1 VALDLRVLAFT
12 CALSVVAGLL
22 SGLVPALRASR
33 IDLNHG
39 LRASSQ
45 STTGDRRRTR
55 ASRLLIVSE
64 TAVSVVLLV
73 GSGLMIRSFLLVA
86 ATSGGID
93 PQNLLMTASD
103 GGRDF
108 RAAVDFWR
116 ASLDEARLFPG
127 VESVAVSSRPPVHD
141 ARSLPFVVDSQLTT
155 VGENAMGGD
164 ILISADYFWTM
175 GIPLLKGRPFS
186 DRDTGGGPPVAIVSE
201 RLARRYFGDGNPLGR
216 RVKLE
221 ERSPMA
227 CCAAA
232 GPVEGVWREIVGVV
246 ADVRQASLDDAPAMT
261 IYRPYSQIVE
271 HDMFLMVRARSSAD
285 AGRIAAQLRGRLLAV
300 DPRKVW
306 AEVRPM
312 RDVIDGSESIGRRR
326 FVLTLLAIFAGI
338 ALMLAAVGTYGVMSY
353 AVAERTREIGIRM
366 ALGASAPTVL
376 KDVLGDALRVTL
388 AGLAIGAVTA
398 YFLTRFIAALL
409 FGISAVDP
417 LTYVAVSVV
426 LGAVSLLAS
435 YVPARRALRIDPLIA
450 LREE

>member
-1 VALDLRVLAFT
+1 MG
-12 CALSVVAGLL
+12 AGTFARPSI
-22 SGLVPALRASR
+22 SGARRWTRPA
-33 IDLNHG
+33 
-39 LRASSQ
+39 
-45 STTGDRRRTR
+45 
-55 ASRLLIVSE
+55 
-64 TAVSVVLLV
+64 
-73 GSGLMIRSFLLVA
+73 
-86 ATSGGID
+86 
-93 PQNLLMTASD
+93 
-103 GGRDF
+103 
-108 RAAVDFWR
+108 W
-116 ASLDEARLFPG
+116 FPG
-127 VESVAVSSRPPVHD
+127 WSPSGCRRGHPVHD

-155 VGENAMGGD
+155 VGENAMAGD
-164 ILISADYFWTM
+164 ILISGDYFRTM

-186 DRDTGGGPPVAIVSE
+186 DRDTGTGPPVVIVSE

-221 ERSPMA
+221 ERSPMV

-246 ADVRQASLDDAPAMT
+246 ADVRQASLDDAPATT

-271 HDMFLMVRARSSAD
+271 HDMFLMVHARSSAD
-285 AGRIAAQLRGRLLAV
+285 AGRIAARLRGRLLAV

-306 AEVRPM
+306 ADVRPM

-338 ALMLAAVGTYGVMSY
+338 ALMLAAVSSGVMSY

-366 ALGASAPTVL
+366 ALSPSAPTVL

-388 AGLAIGAVTA
+388 AGLAIGAVAA
-398 YFLTRFIAALL
+398 YFLTRFIAVLL

-417 LTYVAVSVV
+417 LTYLAVSVV

-450 LREE
+450 LRQE